1 MRSLVIGDLH
11 MGIKGNSIS
20 WLESQLEFF
29 NKQIFDVLENKNI
42 DKVIFLGDLHDIRY
56 SVNQQVGIELKDII
70 RKLLITFEDKQFI
83 FIAGNHD
90 YYSPLEEFAS
100 YNIYNLLFGEEF
112 LDVHK
117 NMMIINN
124 YPYLDSDGSL
134 YLPWYYTENPDHFD
148 ELLYNYDFKN
158 EVKSI
163 YCHADLSTW
172 PGARI
177 GSLKGC
183 PVYSGHIHFIN
194 DDELSNLH
202 NVGAALPLTF
212 NDVNQDRY
220 LYIIEDHKIV
230 DKVKNVTTPR
240 FIRLY
245 NEEIFDVDPNIFVNS
260 YVQLCIASNNI
271 NKAKYVE
278 QIKYLKTTYVDAN
291 IRLHTID
298 DDTDISTLSV
308 EGFNTNIETYIQENM
323 PEHLDEKYMKIKNKL
338 AEQ

>member
-271 NKAKYVE
+271 NKANISELSSISGIGESTAQKIIDYRNQNGSYKSIEDLKKISGIGEKKYE
-278 QIKYLKTTYVDAN
+278 
-291 IRLHTID
+291 
-298 DDTDISTLSV
+298 
-308 EGFNTNIETYIQENM
+308 
-323 PEHLDEKYMKIKNKL
+323 KIKEYIDIK
-338 AEQ
+338 